1 MKTTIDRN
9 SALDLLLKDL
19 NAKEQDW
26 LACQVYNAIQD
37 LFMDRVDKIE
47 ANHEIIGDD
56 GHPYREHDAFQWYD
70 NQRDEENF
78 RETFF
83 GICYRMIHDD
93 IVNCD

>member
-9 SALDLLLKDL
+9 RALDLLLKGL
-19 NAKEQDW
+19 NAKEEDW

-37 LFMDRVDKIE
+37 LFMQRVANIE
-47 ANHEIIGDD
+47 GDHEIIGED
-56 GHPYREHDAFQWYD
+56 GTPYRETDSFQWYD
-70 NQRDEENF
+70 DDTYEDN

-83 GICYRMIHDD
+83 GLCYRKIHDD

>member
-9 SALDLLLKDL
+9 TALHLLTQLDAKD
-19 NAKEQDW
+19 EDW

-37 LFMDRVDKIE
+37 LFMSKVARIQDNHDIIGEDGTPYRVD
-47 ANHEIIGDD
+47 DS
-56 GHPYREHDAFQWYD
+56 FQWYD
-70 NQRDEENF
+70 DDTYEDH